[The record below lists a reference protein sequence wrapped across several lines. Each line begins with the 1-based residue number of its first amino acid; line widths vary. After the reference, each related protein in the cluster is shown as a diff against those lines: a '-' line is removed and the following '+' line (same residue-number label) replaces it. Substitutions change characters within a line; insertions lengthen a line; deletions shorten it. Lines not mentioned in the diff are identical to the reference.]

1 MAIDYKAEYDTRG
14 RVKEHP
20 EIFARWKRDAVAYYE
35 ARKMHGAKLNIA
47 YGPSPRQI
55 YDFFPANS
63 RDPKAPLVAF
73 IHGGFWRALEPA
85 GFSHVARGMNAR
97 GLDVAMIGYDLCP
110 QVSLATIV
118 EEVRAACIALWK
130 AYGKRIT
137 VTGHSAGGHL
147 TACMVAT
154 DFKALDADAPADL
167 AHIGYSISGVFEL
180 EPLLHTPV
188 NDDLKLDHDGAY
200 KLSPVY
206 WQVPTGH
213 VLDCVVGGDESA
225 EFLRQ
230 SKAIADAWGG
240 RGVWT
245 RYEELPGANHFT
257 ALDPLDDANSPMVSR
272 IVELAQ
278 RSAGLPL

>member
-14 RVKEHP
+14 RVKDHP
-20 EIFARWKRDAVAYYE
+20 EIFARWKRDAAAYRE
-35 ARKMHGAKLNIA
+35 ARKAHGAKLNVA

-63 RDPKAPLVAF
+63 RDANAPLVAF
-73 IHGGFWRALEPA
+73 IHGGFWRAFEPES
-85 GFSHVARGMNAR
+85 FSHVARGLNER
-97 GLDVAMIGYDLCP
+97 GIDVALLGYDLAP
-110 QVSLATIV
+110 QVTLSAIIDQM
-118 EEVRAACIALWK
+118 RAACIALWK
-130 AYGKRIT
+130 AYRKRIT
-137 VTGHSAGGHL
+137 VVGNSAGGHL
-147 TACMVAT
+147 AACLVAT
-154 DFKALDADAPADL
+154 DFKALDADVPADL
-167 AHIGYSISGVFEL
+167 AHIGYAISGVFEL
-180 EPLLHTPV
+180 EPLLHIPL
-188 NDDLKLDHDGAY
+188 NDTLKLDHDEAY
-200 KLSPVY
+200 RLSPIY